1 MDAITGTIIQQLS
14 LAVKAYVGL
23 KLARMLQTDDKIT
36 GVLAE
41 VQVWF
46 REQAT
51 PSIFDDIWTRNGV
64 DVKVL
69 NNVSELVND
78 LPRESLERSRILY
91 SIRDPDLE
99 ATGKPF
105 SFKLGD
111 HRVNRALEILL
122 KVTGECRHP
131 ESCFPESCELEVL
144 SSLVLVYIGQLYYL
158 YLHRTSAVGIA

>member
-14 LAVKAYVGL
+14 LAVKASVGL

-51 PSIFDDIWTRNGV
+51 PSIFDGIWTRNGV

-69 NNVSELVND
+69 NTVSELVND
-78 LPRESLERSRILY
+78 LPRESSERCRILY

-122 KVTGECRHP
+122 KVTGEVCEARDNAELP
-131 ESCFPESCELEVL
+131 EAYRSNSRQMLGLPLASNMTGMAV
-144 SSLVLVYIGQLYYL
+144 
-158 YLHRTSAVGIA
+158 RTLRKI